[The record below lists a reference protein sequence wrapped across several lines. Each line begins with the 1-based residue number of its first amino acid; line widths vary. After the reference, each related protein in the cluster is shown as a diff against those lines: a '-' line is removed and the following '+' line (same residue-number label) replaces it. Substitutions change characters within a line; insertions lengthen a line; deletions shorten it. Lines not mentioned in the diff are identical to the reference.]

1 MDINL
6 ITALIGISAGAV
18 GYWFATFSVQPIL
31 RFREVRARVHSEFIL
46 YAQIIKA
53 DNLND
58 EMKELHKE
66 RIRSNR
72 KSSAEL
78 SAAFIELPGWYRR
91 YLNWRGRRPE
101 EAVRHL
107 IGYSNTYDYDD
118 AHKLEDKIKKALDL
132 PRAI

>member
-1 MDINL
+1 MNINL
-6 ITALIGISAGAV
+6 ITALIGILAGAV

-31 RFREVRARVHSEFIL
+31 RFREIRARVHSEFIF
-46 YAQIIKA
+46 YAQVINA

-58 EMKELHKE
+58 EMKELHRE

-78 SAAFIELPGWYRR
+78 SAAYIELPGWYRR
-91 YLNWRGRRPE
+91 YLRWRGRRPE
-101 EAVRHL
+101 EAVKHL

-118 AHKLEDKIKKALDL
+118 AHSLEDKIKKALDL
-132 PRAI
+132 PREI

>member
-1 MDINL
+1 LSINL
-6 ITALIGISAGAV
+6 ITALIGILAGAV

-31 RFREVRARVHSEFIL
+31 RFREIRARVHSEFIF
-46 YAQIIKA
+46 YAQVIKA
-53 DNLND
+53 DNLNG
-58 EMKELHKE
+58 EMKELHRE

-78 SAAFIELPGWYRR
+78 SAAYIELPGWYRR
-91 YLNWRGRRPE
+91 YISWRGRRPE

-118 AHKLEDKIKKALDL
+118 AHKLEDKIKTALDL
-132 PRAI
+132 PREI

>member
-1 MDINL
+1 MKINL
-6 ITALIGISAGAV
+6 ITALIGILAGAV
-18 GYWFATFSVQPIL
+18 GYWFSTFSVQPIL
-31 RFREVRARVHSEFIL
+31 RFREIRARVHSEFIF
-46 YAQIIKA
+46 YAQVIKA

-58 EMKELHKE
+58 EIKELHRE

-78 SAAFIELPGWYRR
+78 SAAYIELPGWYRH
-91 YLNWRGRRPE
+91 YLRWRGLRPE

-118 AHKLEDKIKKALDL
+118 AHSLEGRIKKAQDL
-132 PRAI
+132 PREI